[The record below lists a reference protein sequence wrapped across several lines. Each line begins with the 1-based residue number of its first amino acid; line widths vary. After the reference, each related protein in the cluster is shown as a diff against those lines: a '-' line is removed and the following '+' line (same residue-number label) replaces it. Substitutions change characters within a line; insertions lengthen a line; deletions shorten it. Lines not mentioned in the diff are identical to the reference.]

1 MARPLWYTNWL
12 RRKWYPA
19 TIAAGLGRLVEDEAT
34 GRRHYVGLGFHD
46 LRRASATSLVA
57 AGVDV
62 KTAQTVLG
70 HSDARL
76 TLDHYAQAV
85 TEQQRAAAD
94 VMGARFIDGSPR
106 ENAGRS
112 RQRAIDRTPAKTTE
126 RACEQALS
134 WVSGGGD
141 LNSRPLRPERSALPN

>member
-1 MARPLWYTNWL
+1 
-12 RRKWYPA
+12 
-19 TIAAGLGRLVEDEAT
+19 LVEDDAT

-70 HSDARL
+70 HSDVRL
-76 TLDHYAQAV
+76 RLDHYAQAV

-106 ENAGRS
+106 GNAGRS
-112 RQRAIDRTPAKTTE
+112 RRRAIDRTPPKTTE

-141 LNSRPLRPERSALPN
+141 LNSLPLGPERASR

>member
-1 MARPLWYTNWL
+1 MASAPADVSESALPGLLAWPIERTPAVVAASTSVTVSPTSTHSAATN
-12 RRKWYPA
+12 
-19 TIAAGLGRLVEDEAT
+19 AAGMGRLAEDEAS

-70 HSDARL
+70 HSDAQL
-76 TLDHYAQAV
+76 TLDHYAQVV

-94 VMGARFIDGSPR
+94 AMGARFIDGPPQGH
-106 ENAGRS
+106 AGRS
-112 RQRAIDRTPAKTTE
+112 RRRVIDRT
-126 RACEQALS
+126 R
-134 WVSGGGD
+134 
-141 LNSRPLRPERSALPN
+141 